1 MKSLKRYFVKGGL
14 YFFTVVSH
22 NRQPNFCDTTFRA
35 ALRSSIE
42 RVRVQHPFNIIAWVL
57 LPDHLH
63 CIWTLPQDDAK
74 YSIRWSLIK
83 RSVSFQ
89 LRDSDWFRTSGR
101 LWQNR
106 FWEHSIRNEVD
117 LEKHFDYVHFNPVK
131 HGLAEKPSDWEWS
144 TYHRYAKIGYYT
156 DIKGPKDVDVGRE

>member
-1 MKSLKRYFVKGGL
+1 LRRYYVEGGS
-14 YFFTVVSH
+14 YFFTLVSH
-22 NRQPNFCDTTFRA
+22 NRRPIFCDTAFRA

-42 RVRVQHPFNIIAWVL
+42 HVREQHPFCIVAWVL

-63 CIWTLPQDDAK
+63 CIWSLPQDDAK

-89 LRDSDWFRTSGR
+89 LRDSDWFRETGQ

-106 FWEHSIRNEVD
+106 FREHYIRDEAD

-131 HGLAEKPSDWEWS
+131 HDFVENPVDWEWS
-144 TYHRYAKIGYYT
+144 TYHQYAKIGYYT
-156 DIKGPKDVDVGRE
+156 DIKGPKDVDMDRE